1 MSLDRYW
8 QNTQHGSEFS
18 DLITITHIF
27 YTFCYFL
34 QNFCILCRISDITKC
49 SLYFVMITVSSV
61 FNFLI
66 SGPIDESLAKHKR
79 LKQIRKLY
87 DTLSPN
93 GNELNMFSMLLLNN
107 NTVF

>member
-8 QNTQHGSEFS
+8 QNTQHGNDFYVHGSEFS
-18 DLITITHIF
+18 VLITITHIF

-66 SGPIDESLAKHKR
+66 SGPKDEILAKHKR
-79 LKQIRKLY
+79 L
-87 DTLSPN
+87 
-93 GNELNMFSMLLLNN
+93 
-107 NTVF
+107 